1 MPAALHQSA
10 DIRPSNLLVLNG
22 NAFFVDAYVSGVL
35 HVPDLSMEGAMPS
48 QLALVQGYWGDTQ
61 GAVQTGLTDLLS
73 KIRIWGIRE
82 STGYANHKGCP
93 TWFVLGQRLFYT
105 KEDFYG
111 FQDDLCYNG
120 DAKCRGR
127 APGFRLPT
135 GKDDFNMA
143 LSAAAPWVNF
153 YGNTPKSID
162 YPRKTMYQLLSDTAR
177 RYPQNIAYVFM
188 GKETDYTTFLRR
200 VDLAAKAFVAMGIHR
215 GDRVTIC
222 MPNSPQGL
230 DCFYALNRI
239 GAIPNM
245 IHPLSA
251 PHEIAFYLNA
261 SHSKAIVT
269 LDQFYYKVEQIL
281 PDLHDTCRIII
292 AKIRDELPGVKKAL
306 FPLTKTARSVQ
317 KLPKTGYILWN
328 DFLNVGRRSK
338 KELPP
343 DEGKYDDCGAIL
355 YSGGTTGTTKG
366 IMLSNLNFN
375 ALGLQTIAASGYTSV
390 AGMKMLSIMPI
401 FHGFGLGIGI
411 HTALIGGATCI
422 LVPQFS
428 VKLYAEILKKQKPNL
443 IPGVPTLFE
452 ALLRADSLD
461 GVDLSFLKGIFSG
474 GDSLSPELK
483 KKVDQFLKEH
493 NCSEQIREG
502 YGTTECV
509 TASCLTPKDYARSGS
524 IGVPFPDTYYK
535 IVKPGTTEELPA
547 NTDGEI
553 CISGP
558 TVMLGYMDN
567 PEETAQTLRR
577 HLEGRIWLHTGDL
590 GRMDQD
596 GFVYFR
602 QRIKRM
608 IITSG
613 YNVYPSQLENI
624 IDGHDKVLLSCV
636 IGVKD
641 PYRVQR
647 VKAYVVPMPGIEPT
661 EELKEEILAYCEKRI
676 AKYAMP
682 REIEFRTELPKTL
695 VGKVAYRVLEEE
707 ANSQMHP
714 EGK

>member
-1 MPAALHQSA
+1 M
-10 DIRPSNLLVLNG
+10 G
-22 NAFFVDAYVSGVL
+22 
-35 HVPDLSMEGAMPS
+35 
-48 QLALVQGYWGDTQ
+48 
-61 GAVQTGLTDLLS
+61 
-73 KIRIWGIRE
+73 
-82 STGYANHKGCP
+82 
-93 TWFVLGQRLFYT
+93 
-105 KEDFYG
+105 
-111 FQDDLCYNG
+111 
-120 DAKCRGR
+120 
-127 APGFRLPT
+127 
-135 GKDDFNMA
+135 
-143 LSAAAPWVNF
+143 LSASAPWLAF
-153 YGNTPKSID
+153 YGNTPATLD
-162 YPRKTMYQLLSDTAR
+162 YPHKTMYQFLSDTAR
-177 RYPQNIAYVFM
+177 KYPDHDAYVFM
-188 GKETDYTTFLRR
+188 GKATTYSAFLRR
-200 VDLAAKAFVAMGIHR
+200 IDAAARGLVKMGITR

-222 MPNSPQGL
+222 MANTPQAL

-251 PHEIAFYLNA
+251 AQEIAFYLNF
-261 SHSKAIVT
+261 SHSKAILT
-269 LDQFYYKVEQIL
+269 LDQFYWKVAQIL
-281 PDLHDTCRIII
+281 PELENPCEILIARI
-292 AKIRDELPGVKKAL
+292 ADELPFPLNVAY
-306 FPLTKTARSVQ
+306 PLTKSARAVK
-317 KLPKTGYILWN
+317 KLPKTGFTLWN
-328 DFLNVGRRSK
+328 DMVAAGRNTP
-338 KELPP
+338 LPP
-343 DEGKYDDCGAIL
+343 DDGKFDDCGAIL

-375 ALGLQTIAASGYTSV
+375 ALGLQTIAASGYTAEEISK
-390 AGMKMLSIMPI
+390 MKMLSIMPV

-411 HTALIGGATCI
+411 HTALIAGGTCI

-428 VKLYAEILKKQKPNL
+428 VKVYADVLKKQKPNL

-452 ALLRADSLD
+452 ALLRADSLEN
-461 GVDLSFLKGIFSG
+461 VDLSFLKGIFSG

-483 KKVDQFLKEH
+483 KKVDTFLKEH
-493 NCSEQIREG
+493 HCSEQIREG

-509 TASCLTPKDYARSGS
+509 TASCLTPKNYARSGS
-524 IGVPFPDTYYK
+524 IGVPFPDTFYK
-535 IVKPGTTEELPA
+535 IVTPGTTEELPP

-553 CISGP
+553 CITGP
-558 TVMLGYMDN
+558 SVMLGYMDN

-577 HLEGRIWLHTGDL
+577 HVDGRIWLHTGDL

-624 IDGHDKVLLSCV
+624 IDGHEKVLLSCV

-647 VKAYVVPMPGIEPT
+647 VKAYVVPMPGVAPT
-661 EELKEEILAYCEKRI
+661 EELKNELLEYCSTRI

-682 REIEFRTELPKTL
+682 REIEFREELPKTL

-707 ANSQMHP
+707 ANAQQEARS
-714 EGK
+714 